1 MRSGFVLLFCISS
14 VRISVLCASSER
26 WRLSLET
33 MKIKDFLKHRLSH
46 KVLWPRPDIMG
57 LNIKSEGNVR
67 SAWLSEGPLLPQGAQ
82 WTSCLWFSSLPL
94 LFPTPF
100 SQGQCLS
107 GLNTCLYGFS
117 CVQSILSCRWLLQHV
132 KQDLGPPSAPP
143 ASTDCLRHPAGTVLG
158 NPCPYCS
165 HLIKSLLKLG
175 KETLKFCPLLFRA
188 VTSTVVPAEPTSQ
201 HKIAGGCTVPLKF
214 PGSGRR
220 APAGTQT
227 AARTSRLP
235 ATQLLKILQEKSFL
249 SMQVQHLI
257 KVSFARH

>member
-1 MRSGFVLLFCISS
+1 
-14 VRISVLCASSER
+14 
-26 WRLSLET
+26 
-33 MKIKDFLKHRLSH
+33 
-46 KVLWPRPDIMG
+46 MG

-67 SAWLSEGPLLPQGAQ
+67 SAWLSEGPLLPEGDW

-94 LFPTPF
+94 LFPTPS

-107 GLNTCLYGFS
+107 GLNTCLDGFS

-132 KQDLGPPSAPP
+132 KQDLEPPSVPP

-165 HLIKSLLKLG
+165 CLMESLLKRR
-175 KETLKFCPLLFRA
+175 KETLIFCPLFFRA
-188 VTSTVVPAEPTSQ
+188 VTSTVVPAGATSQ
-201 HKIAGGCTVPLKF
+201 HKIAGGYTVPLKF
-214 PGSGRR
+214 PHSGRR
-220 APAGTQT
+220 HPAGTQT

-235 ATQLLKILQEKSFL
+235 ATQLFKILQEKSFL

-257 KVSFARH
+257 KISFTRH